1 MNLPKYQLQA
11 SPDLSI
17 FKFESPSQQGNLSKL
32 IKFTPTDAEEV
43 VNLSFGDYDEH
54 CGKLNDSAAS
64 GNGNPAL
71 ALATVAAAVYI
82 FTEDHPDTWVFL
94 TGSTPARTRLYRM
107 AISNH
112 LSELE
117 NDFEVIGLS
126 EKGWGYFV
134 KGGNYSGFAVKRLDM
149 RWSDM

>member
-1 MNLPKYQLQA
+1 MNLPNYQLQA
-11 SPDLSI
+11 SPDLSV
-17 FKFESPSQQGNLSKL
+17 FKFESDAQCGSLNKL

-54 CGKLNDSAAS
+54 CGKLNDNAAS

-71 ALATVAAAVYI
+71 VLATVAAAVYI
-82 FTEDHPDTWVFL
+82 FTAENPDTWVYL

-112 LSELE
+112 LIELE

-134 KGGNYSGFAVKRLDM
+134 KGREYFGFAVKRLDIGY
-149 RWSDM
+149 